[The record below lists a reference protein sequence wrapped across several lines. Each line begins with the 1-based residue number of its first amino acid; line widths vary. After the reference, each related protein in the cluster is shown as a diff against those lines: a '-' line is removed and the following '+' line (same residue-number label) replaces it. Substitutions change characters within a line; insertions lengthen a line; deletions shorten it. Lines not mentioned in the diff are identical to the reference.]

1 MGPIGTIFAP
11 FSFFGPQWSGPQ
23 RKERFMNMRRLT
35 GISLIAL
42 MCVTAI
48 AVAAPQADS
57 KFVSGTISRVDT
69 TGKTLVVKQSSG
81 DEVTVYWNDGTT
93 VSGDLREGQPVRV
106 EVKEQDGKTW
116 ATSIQVQAK
125 KPY

>member
-1 MGPIGTIFAP
+1 
-11 FSFFGPQWSGPQ
+11 
-23 RKERFMNMRRLT
+23 MRRLA

-42 MCVTAI
+42 LCISAI
-48 AVAAPQADS
+48 AAAVPQTDAKTDA
-57 KFVSGTISRVDT
+57 KTVSGTISRVDT
-69 TGKTLVVKQSSG
+69 TGKMLIVKQASG
-81 DEVTVYWNDGTT
+81 DEVTVYWNERTA